1 MATQRTR
8 AVPAEMSRRAE
19 ARWPAFAS
27 LLVMLLLYA
36 LAPAEFVPR
45 LVLIG
50 IAVLMFIPLLVL
62 NPHRLTRET
71 SWSRWLSISF
81 ALVLVVGN
89 LVDMGSLIVDLVNG
103 STLGYRILLTA
114 LQVWAASIVAYAIV
128 YWELDRGGPVS
139 RGTQPREKLGRP
151 DFKFVQ
157 DDNADSVTEVR
168 NQSSELAD
176 WRPGFIDYLYLSL
189 TNMIAF
195 SPTDTMPLSPRAKIL
210 MGLQSVCGF
219 ILLALVIARSVNIL
233 A

>member
-1 MATQRTR
+1 VAIKRTR
-8 AVPAEMSRRAE
+8 VIPVEMSRRAE

-27 LLVMLLLYA
+27 LIVMLVLYA
-36 LAPAEFVPR
+36 LTPAEFVPR

-50 IAVLMFIPLLVL
+50 IAVLMFIPLIVL
-62 NPHRLTRET
+62 NPHRLSRET
-71 SWSRWLSISF
+71 SWSRWLSISLG
-81 ALVLVVGN
+81 LVLVAGN
-89 LVDMGSLIVDLVNG
+89 LVDMGSLIFDLVSG

-114 LQVWAASIVAYAIV
+114 LQVWVANIVAFAIV
-128 YWELDRGGPVS
+128 YWEMDRGGPVS
-139 RGTQPREKLGRP
+139 RGTQPRDKLGRP

-157 DDNADSVTEVR
+157 DDDADSVTEVR

-189 TNMIAF
+189 TNMTAF
-195 SPTDTMPLSPRAKIL
+195 SPTDTMPLTSRAKML
-210 MGLQSVCGF
+210 MGLQSLCGF

>member
-1 MATQRTR
+1 
-8 AVPAEMSRRAE
+8 MSRRAE

-27 LLVMLLLYA
+27 LIVMLVLYA
-36 LAPAEFVPR
+36 LAPAELVPR

-50 IAVLMFIPLLVL
+50 IAVLMFVPLLVL
-62 NPHRLTRET
+62 NPHRLSRET

-89 LVDMGSLIVDLVNG
+89 LIDMGSLIYDLVSG

-114 LQVWAASIVAYAIV
+114 LQVWAANIVAFAIV
-128 YWELDRGGPVS
+128 YWEMDRGGPVS
-139 RGTQPREKLGRP
+139 RGTQARNKLVRP

-157 DDNADSVTEVR
+157 DDDGDSVTEVKA
-168 NQSSELAD
+168 QSSEFAD
-176 WRPGFIDYLYLSL
+176 WRPGFIDYLYMSL

-195 SPTDTMPLSPRAKIL
+195 SPTDTMPLTPRAKML
-210 MGLQSVCGF
+210 MGLQSLCGF

>member
-1 MATQRTR
+1 VATKR
-8 AVPAEMSRRAE
+8 ARVIPAEMSRRAE

-27 LLVMLLLYA
+27 LIVMLVLYA
-36 LAPAEFVPR
+36 LTPAEFVPR

-50 IAVLMFIPLLVL
+50 IAVLMFIPLIVL

-71 SWSRWLSISF
+71 SWSRWLSISLG
-81 ALVLVVGN
+81 LVLVLGN
-89 LVDMGSLIVDLVNG
+89 LVDMGSLIFDLVSG
-103 STLGYRILLTA
+103 STLGYLILLTA
-114 LQVWAASIVAYAIV
+114 LQVWVANIVAFAIV
-128 YWELDRGGPVS
+128 YWEMDRGGPVS
-139 RGTQPREKLGRP
+139 RGTQPRDKLGRP

-168 NQSSELAD
+168 DQSSELAD

-189 TNMIAF
+189 TNMTAF
-195 SPTDTMPLSPRAKIL
+195 SPTDTMPLSSRAKML